1 MASNISNAANEQS
14 SHINVS
20 SSEPITISECSVQ
33 KTIGPTGSTM
43 KYEITTNKGIIRAS
57 ERTEVSGPQIDNSK
71 QISNIPIV
79 AVEDDETEPSREVAT
94 ANPTTT
100 AIVPRQSQIPL
111 RGIDFVPIPM
121 QQVVSLAFPIDPYS
135 FDHFRKYIGSKLCY
149 NAAPLDQSKIIKT
162 QERVAYRVDIWTLM
176 ENRTLEWTTK
186 PYRDEDTPNRTVGNI
201 FDWDDISFDCP
212 RADVEGIV
220 KKSYP
225 LEDTQAKIVCGFC
238 RGQGAQ
244 KCAQCYGQGHFIPQ
258 NGYST
263 RCLACNGQ
271 GTLSCVH
278 CDRSGFLL
286 KVATL
291 KFEWESINSVNCYQ
305 NTFLPDKLIRLR
317 RNKPVVFDGAIKWN
331 SSMVLTN
338 FPELIETLQG
348 QTPGDLSDKLIKD
361 IQKQY
366 LTHYIRL
373 KKPTQSNRIT
383 KIKCLV
389 RQVDVIEIDYRL
401 DGYINKVGRNKGTD
415 NFTYLVY
422 GVEDNGTAMI
432 YENDYPINCCGCI
445 GSKGCRCNCTI
456 S

>member
-401 DGYINKVGRNKGTD
+401 DGYINKVGRNKGEYR
-415 NFTYLVY
+415 FT
-422 GVEDNGTAMI
+422 N
-432 YENDYPINCCGCI
+432 
-445 GSKGCRCNCTI
+445 
-456 S
+456 